1 MTHPDPEHLSV
12 LFIAHLEA
20 GSSLAVGYGE
30 APEAA
35 SPAYPY
41 LVVAPQGPFSMEGDL
56 ENPNITQNIEWEVA
70 SVGLTAQQA
79 EGGLGSARDALLG
92 TFINFTAASYAQTGG
107 IKLEPTPADIESQRD
122 KEPTLFIAT
131 DLFRVP
137 VSSSV

>member
-1 MTHPDPEHLSV
+1 MTHPDPEHLSL
-12 LFIAHLEA
+12 LFVDHLAA

-41 LVVAPQGPFSMEGDL
+41 LVVEPQGPFSIEGDL
-56 ENPNITQNIEWEVA
+56 ANPNITQNIEWEVA

-79 EGGLGSARDALLG
+79 EGGLADARDALLG
-92 TFINFTAASYAQTGG
+92 TFIDFTAAAYAQTGG
-107 IKLEPTPADIESQRD
+107 IKLEPGDPVENQRD
-122 KEPTLFIAT
+122 AEPALFIAR

-137 VSSSV
+137 VSSV

>member
-35 SPAYPY
+35 IPAYPY
-41 LVVAPQGPFSMEGDL
+41 LVVEPQGPFSVEGDL
-56 ENPNITQNIEWEVA
+56 SNPNITQNVEWEVA
-70 SVGLTAQQA
+70 SVGLTSQQA
-79 EGGLGSARDALLG
+79 EGGLGDARDALLG
-92 TFINFTAASYAQTGG
+92 TTIDFSAASYGQTGG
-107 IKLEPTPADIESQRD
+107 IKLEPGGPPVENQRD
-122 KEPTLFIAT
+122 AEPALFIAT

-137 VSSSV
+137 VSGV